1 MLWKGAQKIIK
12 KAESLIWPRD
22 GNGVGRKV
30 NKQWTLELPAIHH
43 VVDGKT
49 REAENCDGW
58 KPYNH
63 SIDGLKAT
71 KAAYWAST
79 PSPRIFWSIIHLRL
93 RVISESNDW
102 KGFCVTRRLRARV
115 WTSHRSKSI
124 EIPTKVPPRATSF
137 VDSLAFREVRCHL
150 WKPEWRQLVRK

>member
-1 MLWKGAQKIIK
+1 MFWKRAQKIIK
-12 KAESLIWPRD
+12 NAESLIWPRA
-22 GNGVGRKV
+22 GNGGVGRKV
-30 NKQWTLELPAIHH
+30 NKQCTLELPTIHH

-79 PSPRIFWSIIHLRL
+79 PSPRIFRSIIHLRL
-93 RVISESNDW
+93 RVIAESNDW
-102 KGFCVTRRLRARV
+102 KGFCVTRRQAVREKQADR
-115 WTSHRSKSI
+115 
-124 EIPTKVPPRATSF
+124 IPTTVPPRATT
-137 VDSLAFREVRCHL
+137 VEDSSTLREVECHL
-150 WKPEWRQLVRK
+150 WKPEWRKFVRK

>member
-1 MLWKGAQKIIK
+1 MFWKKGTKNNK
-12 KAESLIWPRD
+12 NAESLIWPRA
-22 GNGVGRKV
+22 GNGGVGRKV
-30 NKQWTLELPAIHH
+30 NEQCTLELPTIHH

-102 KGFCVTRRLRARV
+102 KGFCVTRRQATACARV
-115 WTSHRSKSI
+115 KRVDRM
-124 EIPTKVPPRATSF
+124 PTRIPPRVTTVEGFPAM
-137 VDSLAFREVRCHL
+137 REVKCHL
-150 WKPEWRQLVRK
+150 WNPEWRKFVQK